1 MMNMAMDMRGSL
13 NVSKFQKT
21 PQQPRFYGKAMI
33 NGVNFD
39 IKGWEKEGK
48 DGPWISLL
56 FEETGEEF
64 EQKKSEPD
72 KQGLFSKPL
81 NPVRA
86 SYVNDDPDDIPF

>member
-1 MMNMAMDMRGSL
+1 MAMDMRGSL

-21 PQQPRFYGKAMI
+21 PQQPRFYGRALI
-33 NGVNFD
+33 NGVQFD
-39 IKGWEKEGK
+39 IKGWEKDGK

-64 EQKKSEPD
+64 DQKPQTQ

-81 NPVRA
+81 NPLKKEYA
-86 SYVNDDPDDIPF
+86 APDFDDDIPF